1 MRQLTAYLLTLRS
14 YGTWLHG
21 DARGS
26 VDKENNAY
34 KEPLIEPR
42 QGFEKT
48 MRHSMKAEALRFNR
62 AQRAQIEAAIEEV
75 ARYRDWPL
83 GGLAVRTNHVHIV
96 VGADDSPE
104 KVVVDFKAYATRN
117 LRRNGLPKTQTVWAE
132 HGSTVYLF
140 DAHAYETAVH
150 YVLEQ
155 QGESLN
161 DVD

>member
-1 MRQLTAYLLTLRS
+1 MRELTAYFLTLRS

-26 VDKENNAY
+26 VDKENNSY

-42 QGFEKT
+42 RSYENA
-48 MRHSMKAEALRFNR
+48 MRRAMNSEAFRFNR
-62 AQRAQIEAAIEEV
+62 AQRGWIEAAIEEV

-83 GGLAVRTNHVHIV
+83 GGLAIRTNHVHIV
-96 VGADDSPE
+96 VGADASPE

-117 LRRNGLPKTQTVWAE
+117 LRRNGLPRSQNVWAE
-132 HGSTVYLF
+132 HGSTLYLF
-140 DAHAYETAVH
+140 DTESYEAAIN

-155 QGESLN
+155 QGESLS